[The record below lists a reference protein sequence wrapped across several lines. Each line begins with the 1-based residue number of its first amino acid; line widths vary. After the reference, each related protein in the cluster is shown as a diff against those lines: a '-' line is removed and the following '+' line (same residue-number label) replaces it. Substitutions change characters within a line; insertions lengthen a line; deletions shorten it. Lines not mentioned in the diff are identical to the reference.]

1 MAFKFN
7 GVSSEEIKL
16 GTLHVKR
23 VYRGDVLHFDRTLT
37 PAPPPQPPV
46 TEELN
51 IVNPLIGNNVFATAN
66 DFSTDSSN
74 LQVSITF
81 YTNGS
86 ITGVIN
92 NNMVNLLS
100 STGFADKWYIN
111 T

>member
-7 GVSSEEIKL
+7 GVSSEEVKL
-16 GTLHVKR
+16 GTRYVKR
-23 VYRGDVLHFDRTLT
+23 VYLGNILHFERTLT
-37 PAPPPQPPV
+37 PEPPPV

-51 IVNPLIGNNVFATAN
+51 IVNPLIGKTVSASAN

-74 LQVSITF
+74 LQASITF
-81 YTNGS
+81 YTNGN

-92 NNMVNLLS
+92 NNIVNLIS
-100 STGFADKWYIN
+100 NTGFADKWYIN